1 MDFDVVIIGGGPGGY
16 VCAIRAAQLGL
27 KTAVVEKAKDQVG
40 GTCLTKG
47 CIPTKTILQSAKVK
61 HFIERSAEFGLNAS
75 FNSINL
81 EKIIE
86 RSKGVIS
93 GLNKGVNGL
102 FSKNKIT
109 LIEGTAKFKNKN
121 TLEVNNDGKITDV
134 VGKNIVIA
142 TGAFP
147 KLIPGID
154 EKLIEKGLVWTSK
167 EAISP
172 KFFPKKL
179 LIIGSGA
186 IGIELASFYNSM
198 NSEVTVVEIM
208 DRILIQEDKEI
219 SEVAMKSF
227 VKQGIKI
234 KTKTKSQNIREV
246 NGKVSVELVDNDNK
260 IENEEFDAVILAIGV
275 IPNTR
280 DLDLDKVGI
289 ETKSNGTIITEKYQ
303 ETKVSGIF
311 AIGDIVE
318 APWLAHKASREGII
332 VAEKIA
338 GLSEITPINL
348 KNIPACT
355 YSFPQIASIGLTEEK
370 AKEQYKDIKIGRSYF
385 RGNGKALATGE
396 SDGFVK
402 VIFDGKTGELLGSHM
417 IGYEVTELLPVF
429 SVAIAGELTEKE
441 LMSAVFPHPTM
452 SECLQEAVYDAF
464 GMAVNS

>member
-1 MDFDVVIIGGGPGGY
+1 MDFDIVIIGGGPGGY

-61 HFIERSAEFGLNAS
+61 HFIERSAEFGLDS
-75 FNSINL
+75 SLKSINL

-102 FSKNKIT
+102 FSKNKII
-109 LIEGTAKFKNKN
+109 LIKGTAKFKNKN
-121 TLEVNNDGKITDV
+121 TLEVENNEKIIEI

-142 TGAFP
+142 TGALP

-208 DRILIQEDKEI
+208 NRILIQEDKEI
-219 SEVAMKSF
+219 SEAAMKSF
-227 VKQGIKI
+227 IKQGIRI
-234 KTKTKSQNIREV
+234 KTGTKSQNIKEV
-246 NGKVSVELVDNDNK
+246 SGKISVELVDKDNK
-260 IENEEFDAVILAIGV
+260 IENGEFDAVILAIGV
-275 IPNTR
+275 VPNTK
-280 DLDLDKVGI
+280 DLALDKVGI
-289 ETKSNGTIITEKYQ
+289 ETKPNGTIITKEYQ
-303 ETKVSGIF
+303 ETNVTGVY
-311 AIGDIVE
+311 AIGDVVE

-332 VAEKIA
+332 VAEKVA
-338 GLSEITPINL
+338 GLNEIIPINL
-348 KNIPACT
+348 ECIPACT

-370 AKEQYKDIKIGRSYF
+370 AKEQYEDIKIGKSYF

-396 SDGFVK
+396 PDGFVK
-402 VIFDGKTGELLGSHM
+402 VIFDGKTGELLGAHM
-417 IGYEVTELLPVF
+417 IGYEVTELLPIF

-452 SECLQEAVYDAF
+452 SECLQEAVCDAF
-464 GMAVNS
+464 KIAINS

>member
-1 MDFDVVIIGGGPGGY
+1 MEFDIVVIGGGPGGY
-16 VCAIRAAQLGL
+16 VCAIKAAQLGL
-27 KTAVVEKAKDQVG
+27 RTAVIEKAKDQLG

-61 HFIERSAEFGLNAS
+61 HLIERASEFGLNAS
-75 FNSINL
+75 FDSINL
-81 EKIIE
+81 DKIVE
-86 RSKGVIS
+86 RSKNVIS

-102 FSKNKIT
+102 LSKNKIT
-109 LIEGTAKFKNKN
+109 LIEGIAKFKNNN
-121 TLEVNNDGKITDV
+121 TLEIENNGTITEIT
-134 VGKNIVIA
+134 GKNIVIA

-154 EKLIEKGLVWTSK
+154 ETLIEKGLIWTSK

-208 DRILIQEDKEI
+208 NRILIQEDKEI
-219 SEVAMKSF
+219 SESAMKSF
-227 VKQGIKI
+227 IKQGIKI
-234 KTKTKSQNIREV
+234 KTETRSQNIKEV
-246 NGKVSVELVDNDNK
+246 NGKVSVELVDKTNK
-260 IENEEFDAVILAIGV
+260 IETEEFDAVILAIGIV
-275 IPNTR
+275 PNTKN
-280 DLDLDKVGI
+280 LNLDKIGV
-289 ETKSNGTIITEKYQ
+289 ETKPNGTIITKEYQ
-303 ETKVSGIF
+303 QTTVSGIY
-311 AIGDIVE
+311 AIGDVVE

-338 GLSEITPINL
+338 GLNEITPINL

-355 YSFPQIASIGLTEEK
+355 YSFPQIASIGMTEEK
-370 AKEQYKDIKIGRSYF
+370 AKEQYENIKIGRAYF

-402 VIFDGKTGELLGSHM
+402 VIFDGKTGELLGAHM
-417 IGYEVTELLPVF
+417 IGYEVTELLPIF
-429 SVAIAGELTEKE
+429 SIAIAGELTEKE

-452 SECLQEAVYDAF
+452 SECLQEAICDAF
-464 GMAVNS
+464 GMAINS